1 MEDNKIVI
9 YQTPDGQ
16 TELDVRL
23 QEETVW
29 LNAEQMATLFD
40 RDTKTIR
47 KHINN
52 AIKEELADV
61 VVVAKFATTTQH
73 GAIAG
78 KEVKMDVFRYALQ
91 TCRICST
98 HLPRDKNKMHRLTAD
113 YPTSSPNP
121 TNWKTKSAS
130 NCTILDTK

>member
-29 LNAEQMATLFD
+29 LDAEQMATLFD

-47 KHINN
+47 KYINN

-78 KEVKMDVFRYALQ
+78 KEVKIDVFRYALQ
-91 TCRICST
+91 TCRICS
-98 HLPRDKNKMHRLTAD
+98 
-113 YPTSSPNP
+113 
-121 TNWKTKSAS
+121 SAS
-130 NCTILDTK
+130 TERQGQDAPPDRRTIRPLCPIAPIGRGDTETTEKYWI

>member
-16 TELDVRL
+16 TELEVRL

-78 KEVKMDVFRYALQ
+78 KEQTHRRQYLGRAHADDCREPHRRKRYDDQ
-91 TCRICST
+91 GSG
-98 HLPRDKNKMHRLTAD
+98 
-113 YPTSSPNP
+113 
-121 TNWKTKSAS
+121 
-130 NCTILDTK
+130 